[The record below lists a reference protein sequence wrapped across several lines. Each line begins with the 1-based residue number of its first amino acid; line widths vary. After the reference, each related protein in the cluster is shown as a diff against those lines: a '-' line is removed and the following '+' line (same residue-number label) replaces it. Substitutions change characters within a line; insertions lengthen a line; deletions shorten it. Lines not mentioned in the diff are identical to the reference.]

1 MIPDFQSLMLP
12 ILKLASDRNIHTIRE
27 TIEVLA
33 KQLQL
38 TDDDLN
44 EWLPSKSQKKFYNY
58 VYWAKAH
65 LGTDFI
71 IRRLKPTVIK
81 KELYSALR
89 V

>member
-1 MIPDFQSLMLP
+1 MIPEFQSLMLP
-12 ILKLASDRNIHTIRE
+12 VLKFAGDGQIHSMHE

-33 KQLQL
+33 KQLNL

-65 LGTDFI
+65 LKMAG
-71 IRRLKPTVIK
+71 
-81 KELYSALR
+81 ALDNKAR
-89 V
+89 GQFQITNRGL